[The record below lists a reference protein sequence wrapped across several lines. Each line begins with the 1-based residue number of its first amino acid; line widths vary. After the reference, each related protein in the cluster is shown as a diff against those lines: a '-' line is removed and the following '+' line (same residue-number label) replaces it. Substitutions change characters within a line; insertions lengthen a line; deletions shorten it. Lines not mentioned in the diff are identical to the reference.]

1 MGIAYQNRYIDNAL
15 LTWDC
20 LSNRCIDNAL
30 LTCGLLI
37 KIGVS
42 IMRY

>member
-1 MGIAYQNRYIDNAL
+1 MWIAYQ
-15 LTWDC
+15 
-20 LSNRCIDNAL
+20 NRCIDNAL

-37 KIGVS
+37 KIDVP